1 MPFSDILNRLDSWL
15 EAHAPDEFR
24 TLNPPATAAQISE
37 VAENRFDLHPE
48 LGLWLARHNGV
59 STWIRPGGPGGWLP
73 GGHYPLDAE
82 GMRLG
87 QRDMEQ
93 EVAWSQEDESE
104 ESVVGTTAHVRWVP
118 LARTLSGVELVVD
131 HREGPTQGAVLE
143 IDQDAELWGVVR
155 WKSVAEMFEE
165 TVVSLETGHPVVTAL
180 GREIRAEYV
189 REDDGTSQLVWR

>member
-1 MPFSDILNRLDSWL
+1 MPFDDVLNRLEQWL
-15 EAHAPDEFR
+15 AANAPDELR
-24 TLNPPATAAQISE
+24 VLNPPATAGQVSE

-48 LGLWLARHNGV
+48 LRAWLSRHNGV
-59 STWIRPGGPGGWLP
+59 STWARPGGPGGLLP

-93 EVAWSQEDESE
+93 EVAWSLEDDSE
-104 ESVVGTTAHVRWVP
+104 ESVVGATAHVRWVP
-118 LARTLSGVELVVD
+118 LARTLSGTELVVD
-131 HREGPTQGAVLE
+131 HREGPTEGAVLE
-143 IDQDAELWGVVR
+143 IDQDLELWGVVR

-165 TVVSLETGHPVVTAL
+165 TVVSLETGRPVVTAT

-189 REDDGTSQLVWR
+189 HEDDGTWQLVWR